1 MRNYQIYLIEEK
13 FVQHYYGRERMF
25 YQLFSDWEA
34 SSGDLHDIISKQ
46 VEYITK
52 PIPYLPTQRLLQ
64 HGLIKVE
71 GAAWVDSVPTIDRG
85 ASGATLVLNEKW
97 MTLSTW
103 GPDESEY
110 IFFEILRKNMG
121 QLLAIDIKN
130 ERFGWLKPIKQ
141 RKFIY

>member
-1 MRNYQIYLIEEK
+1 MRNYQIYWIEET

-64 HGLIKVE
+64 HELMKVE
-71 GAAWVDSVPTIDRG
+71 GAAWVDSVATIERG

-97 MTLSTW
+97 MTLNTW
-103 GPDESEY
+103 GQDESEY

-121 QLLAIDIKN
+121 QLLAIDIQN

>member
-1 MRNYQIYLIEEK
+1 MRNYQIYWIEEL

-34 SSGDLHDIISKQ
+34 STGDLHDIVSKQ
-46 VEYITK
+46 VDYITK

-64 HGLIKVE
+64 HEITKVE
-71 GAAWVDSVPTIDRG
+71 GAAWVNSVATIEREE
-85 ASGATLVLNEKW
+85 SGATLVLNEKS
-97 MTLSTW
+97 MSLNAW
-103 GPDESEY
+103 GHDESEY
-110 IFFEILRKNMG
+110 IFFEILRRNMG
-121 QLLAIDIKN
+121 QLLAMDIIN